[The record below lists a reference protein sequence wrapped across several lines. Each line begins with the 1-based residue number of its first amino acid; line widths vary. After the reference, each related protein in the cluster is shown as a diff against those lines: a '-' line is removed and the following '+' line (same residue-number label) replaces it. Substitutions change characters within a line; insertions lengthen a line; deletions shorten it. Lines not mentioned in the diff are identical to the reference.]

1 MRNLHLIILQEFGI
15 EARHLLRE
23 WERLRLRSSDYKNHR
38 IFSLRCI
45 HQELIPVSIKLK
57 STLDTPK
64 ARQIIRK
71 AEKDLLQTRVKAIN
85 NILVQV
91 EKEIQDC
98 RTKLASIISQERLEQ
113 CQGFINKVSE
123 LRFNKVKQ
131 RQINKLN
138 YLMSK
143 KEGNITITSNN
154 TTLNRQVQ
162 SPPSTRSCNPTPATA
177 LLPPGEGDNSP
188 PAAVH
193 LPPEGNSLPN
203 NQASNNNVA
212 ISSTSN
218 NNNTPSNN
226 TTSNSVSNQTN
237 SQASQVPPSTQHWQL
252 LTFLLGKEAIISWE
266 THTFPRKLAPLP
278 LNLIPLPQGKKTI
291 LPKPIL
297 LQLLITPLGHP
308 KQGIA
313 TTPPGQVG
321 KALGTPS
328 GINPLNLPLRPV
340 QPPGKVPPSSTPP
353 SSTSQGSSK
362 EEPNPKWVINLSNK
376 PLTPAQR
383 SVLAKGPNFAVTPRQ
398 PPNLEHITAIEAAC
412 TKLSQQDAE
421 ELRADINRVLR
432 SSHPPKPNLTK
443 AQNIA
448 LRELKR
454 DRDRIVLTAD
464 KGVAM
469 VVMDKQDYI
478 NKANQLLNQNTYKVI
493 SKDPTNTIKNKLI
506 NILKG
511 IKTKTGLGSNTYKSM
526 YPTGCV
532 PPKFYGLPKIH
543 KPDTPLRPIVSS
555 CGSVTYGVAKEL
567 AKILKPLVGKSP
579 HHINSTQDFV
589 EQAKHFKLEAGE
601 CLSSYD
607 VSALFTSVPID
618 PALNIIK
625 DLSVKDNTLK
635 ERTVMEVE
643 DIILLLEF
651 CLKNTYFSFQGQFYE
666 QVEGAAMGSPV
677 SPIVA
682 NLYMEYLE
690 QKALSTAP
698 NPPKFWGRYVDDT
711 FVIHK
716 EANKQSFLQ
725 HINSVDPAIRFTV
738 EDNKEDGSIPF
749 LDTIVKPEADGSLSI
764 TVYRKPTHTDQY
776 LQWDSHHHLSAKFSV
791 IQTLSHRASIV
802 CSNPEL
808 LQKEK
813 QHLRKALT
821 KCNYPKWA
829 LDKVEK
835 RLNRSTRQVN
845 DGGNNSAQPAN
856 HEVQSKGHIVIPYTQ
871 GLCESIKKICGRY
884 GIQTH
889 FKGGKTIKNLLVSPK
904 DKDPILNQSSAIYR
918 YQCNNLGCDDEY
930 IGETSRTFGERYKEH
945 LKAPSAIHHHST
957 ITGHSTNHN
966 NFQIIGREGHNLA
979 RNIKES
985 IYIRVNNPSLNNN
998 IGKFNLSHIWDRVLL
1013 DTKGLTLK

>member
-1 MRNLHLIILQEFGI
+1 
-15 EARHLLRE
+15 
-23 WERLRLRSSDYKNHR
+23 
-38 IFSLRCI
+38 
-45 HQELIPVSIKLK
+45 
-57 STLDTPK
+57 
-64 ARQIIRK
+64 
-71 AEKDLLQTRVKAIN
+71 
-85 NILVQV
+85 
-91 EKEIQDC
+91 
-98 RTKLASIISQERLEQ
+98 
-113 CQGFINKVSE
+113 
-123 LRFNKVKQ
+123 
-131 RQINKLN
+131 
-138 YLMSK
+138 
-143 KEGNITITSNN
+143 
-154 TTLNRQVQ
+154 
-162 SPPSTRSCNPTPATA
+162 
-177 LLPPGEGDNSP
+177 
-188 PAAVH
+188 
-193 LPPEGNSLPN
+193 
-203 NQASNNNVA
+203 
-212 ISSTSN
+212 
-218 NNNTPSNN
+218 
-226 TTSNSVSNQTN
+226 
-237 SQASQVPPSTQHWQL
+237 
-252 LTFLLGKEAIISWE
+252 
-266 THTFPRKLAPLP
+266 
-278 LNLIPLPQGKKTI
+278 
-291 LPKPIL
+291 
-297 LQLLITPLGHP
+297 
-308 KQGIA
+308 
-313 TTPPGQVG
+313 
-321 KALGTPS
+321 
-328 GINPLNLPLRPV
+328 
-340 QPPGKVPPSSTPP
+340 
-353 SSTSQGSSK
+353 
-362 EEPNPKWVINLSNK
+362 
-376 PLTPAQR
+376 
-383 SVLAKGPNFAVTPRQ
+383 
-398 PPNLEHITAIEAAC
+398 
-412 TKLSQQDAE
+412 
-421 ELRADINRVLR
+421 
-432 SSHPPKPNLTK
+432 
-443 AQNIA
+443 
-448 LRELKR
+448 
-454 DRDRIVLTAD
+454 
-464 KGVAM
+464 M

-478 NKANQLLNQNTYKVI
+478 NKYNQLLNQNTYKVT

-618 PALNIIK
+618 PSLNIIK
-625 DLSVKDNTLK
+625 DLLVKDNTLK
-635 ERTVMEVE
+635 ERTVIEVV

-749 LDTIVKPEADGSLSI
+749 LDTIVKPEVDGSLSI

-791 IQTLSHRASIV
+791 IQTLSHRASTV

-808 LQKEK
+808 LQKKK

-845 DGGNNSAQPAN
+845 EGATTLPSLPTMECKVRVTLSYPT
-856 HEVQSKGHIVIPYTQ
+856 HKVFVKVSKGSVVDMASKLTSRVAKPSKTFWSPLRTRTLCSTKVVPYT
-871 GLCESIKKICGRY
+871 G
-884 GIQTH
+884 
-889 FKGGKTIKNLLVSPK
+889 
-904 DKDPILNQSSAIYR
+904 
-918 YQCNNLGCDDEY
+918 
-930 IGETSRTFGERYKEH
+930 
-945 LKAPSAIHHHST
+945 
-957 ITGHSTNHN
+957 TN
-966 NFQIIGREGHNLA
+966 A
-979 RNIKES
+979 
-985 IYIRVNNPSLNNN
+985 
-998 IGKFNLSHIWDRVLL
+998 
-1013 DTKGLTLK
+1013 TT